1 MKRMEGAISDIS
13 ATPTREAGSCS
24 TTVTSQ
30 GKTMFCMPK
39 LENQDATPVRY
50 QGNARPPD
58 GMAPTLT
65 RDAGDA

>member
-1 MKRMEGAISDIS
+1 MEGAISDIS

-30 GKTMFCMPK
+30 GKMMFCIPK

-50 QGNARPPD
+50 QEKAWAGCRTIHRPYH
-58 GMAPTLT
+58 A
-65 RDAGDA
+65 